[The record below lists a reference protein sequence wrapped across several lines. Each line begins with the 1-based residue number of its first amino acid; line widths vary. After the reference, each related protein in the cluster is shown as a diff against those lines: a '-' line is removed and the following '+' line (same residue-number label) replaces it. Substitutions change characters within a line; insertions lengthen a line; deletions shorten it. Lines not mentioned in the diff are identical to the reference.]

1 MPFSEVDRARDLV
14 LRFGWNAMAYQILN
28 PGMRLWFAA
37 GGEGVVGYVR
47 AGGYRVVA
55 GAPVCP
61 PERLAEVAAEF
72 AADTRRVRQRL
83 CYFGAQDRMRELLAE
98 RGPASAL
105 LLGAQP
111 AWDPAHWQGIVSAK
125 ASLRAQLARARNK
138 GVTVRRSG
146 SSGEPGLQGCLTEW
160 IERRGLPPMHF
171 LVEWNI
177 LPHLLDRRLFVAER
191 AGRTVGFL
199 IASPIPRRD
208 GWLIE
213 QIIRGEAAPN
223 GTTELLLDS
232 AVRAF
237 AEEGARYVTLGL
249 SPLSRAVPQEP
260 APPWSLRPLLAL
272 TRVHARRFYNFEG
285 LERFKRKFLPESWE
299 PIYAITDRPRVSP
312 RTLYAIAG
320 AFGGRSPVL
329 FIGHA
334 LLRALGQEARW
345 AVARARTFPALLR
358 AAAGPARTAREE
370 GERPAGVAASAR
382 PARRARGAAS
392 RGAGARSP
400 RAGG

>member
-1 MPFSEVDRARDLV
+1 MPSPEVRRARELV

-37 GGEGVVGYVR
+37 DGEGVAGYVR
-47 AGGYRVVA
+47 TGGYRVVA
-55 GAPVCP
+55 GAPVCA

-72 AADTRRVRQRL
+72 AADTRRARQRL

-98 RGPASAL
+98 RGPLSAL

-111 AWDPAHWQGIVSAK
+111 AWNPAHWQAIVESK

-138 GVTVRRSG
+138 GVTVRVSQDSR
-146 SSGEPGLQGCLTEW
+146 EPGLQRCLTEW

-177 LPHLLDRRLFVAER
+177 LPRLLDRRLFVAER
-191 AGRTVGFL
+191 GGQAVGFL
-199 IASPIPRRD
+199 IASPISLRD

-213 QIIRGEAAPN
+213 QIIRGSMAPN
-223 GTTELLLDS
+223 GTTELLLDA

-237 AEEGARYVTLGL
+237 AEDGAGYVTLGL
-249 SPLSRAVPQEP
+249 SPLSRAVPQNP
-260 APPWSLRPLLAL
+260 AAPWSIRPLLAL
-272 TRVHARRFYNFEG
+272 TRIHAKRFYNFEG

-299 PIYAITDRPRVSP
+299 PIYAVTDRPRVSL

-320 AFGGRSPVL
+320 AFGGTSPVFFL
-329 FIGHA
+329 GHA
-334 LLRALGQEARW
+334 LLRALAQEVRW
-345 AVARARTFPALLR
+345 AVARARK
-358 AAAGPARTAREE
+358 
-370 GERPAGVAASAR
+370 
-382 PARRARGAAS
+382 
-392 RGAGARSP
+392 
-400 RAGG
+400 